1 MADYEATIA
10 SLQAMQSKIQ
20 SENNDLSQ
28 QLGDAESKVGSLSK
42 SRSTLE
48 GQVEELRS
56 ELQSESSVSVHC
68 TLHQ

>member
-1 MADYEATIA
+1 MADYEATIT
-10 SLQAMQSKIQ
+10 SLQAMQAKMQ

-48 GQVEELRS
+48 GQLEELRS
-56 ELQSESSVSVHC
+56 ELQSESSVSVVHDVG
-68 TLHQ
+68 